1 MGGVLPDLS
10 SFPIA
15 FRCRQRIRSG
25 KLIKQRRKP
34 LKGTNRLFLLVVVCC
49 GGLAFDCS
57 ACVHVCMH
65 HHTLHTLV
73 FQLFQLKSSYEGKC
87 RDLDRAEENHHR
99 LQTNPQ
105 SKATDVQKVGW
116 WAGAEL
122 WTGGGGCR
130 AEKGSSV

>member
-1 MGGVLPDLS
+1 MVVWHL
-10 SFPIA
+10 IA
-15 FRCRQRIRSG
+15 VR
-25 KLIKQRRKP
+25 
-34 LKGTNRLFLLVVVCC
+34 VCVC
-49 GGLAFDCS
+49 
-57 ACVHVCMH
+57 ACTTS
-65 HHTLHTLV
+65 TLHTLV

-116 WAGAEL
+116 WAGH

-130 AEKGSSV
+130 AVKGSSV